1 MSRKITIRDV
11 AEKAGVSISSVHLA
25 LNGKRGV
32 SEETRKEIKRVAEEL
47 GYHPNVIAS
56 TLKRK
61 SGCIAILV
69 PDVMDNNRYYY
80 PPIWKGIRGYIDQDI
95 AGLEF
100 WNFLTMTPLRAKP
113 RTSCLSCC
121 MPMKST
127 DF

>member
-69 PDVMDNNRYYY
+69 PDVMD
-80 PPIWKGIRGYIDQDI
+80 KVTG
-95 AGLEF
+95 
-100 WNFLTMTPLRAKP
+100 FLSERQEKKARAAAAEAE
-113 RTSCLSCC
+113 
-121 MPMKST
+121 
-127 DF
+127 